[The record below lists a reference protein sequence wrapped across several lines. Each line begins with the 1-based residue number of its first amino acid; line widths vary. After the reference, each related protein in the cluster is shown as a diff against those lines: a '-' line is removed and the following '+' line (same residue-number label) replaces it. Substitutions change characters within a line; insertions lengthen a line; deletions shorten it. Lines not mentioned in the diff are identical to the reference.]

1 MVVVGTGSNC
11 APQAEEDADCKTDT
25 TVEAHPDIHA
35 EKTVGDGEHET
46 NAEPGDVLDYSITVT
61 NSGKAAGPADVS
73 DDVSAILAHATIL
86 ATDISDGGTL
96 TAGKI
101 TWPQFTLAANGGTKT
116 LTFKA
121 TLNAVFPEGT
131 THLPNAVVVVG
142 TGSNC
147 LPQANEDA
155 DCHTITDVS
164 EFLLVIS
171 KTNNAPIV
179 VLDLPDGSHP
189 GLPTAPEGSTVTYT
203 LAYHV
208 GTLDVTNGIITDV
221 IPVGLQYTTL
231 SATNSDEFIFQG
243 YNATTR
249 TLTWRAATVTKDG
262 TVTYKALVL
271 KDAAKLAQPLT
282 NTATIDSDQTVPDSD
297 TSDVFVPTVPGGET
311 HKPTT
316 PADRH
321 PGPDRT
327 ERPRLQPDAP
337 PGGPRSARRG
347 HRVRH
352 PGPGRR
358 PASEP
363 PLGFFPSRS
372 STLPRGRRSAGSPR
386 LPNSCAATPSGVRP
400 GRSTITGGV
409 PRSFFPAGAGR
420 RARLAPRAARR
431 RGGAAAGGAAGGVA
445 PWASPPR
452 IRGRVP
458 SAGTH
463 VDA

>member
-1 MVVVGTGSNC
+1 M
-11 APQAEEDADCKTDT
+11 
-25 TVEAHPDIHA
+25 
-35 EKTVGDGEHET
+35 
-46 NAEPGDVLDYSITVT
+46 
-61 NSGKAAGPADVS
+61 
-73 DDVSAILAHATIL
+73 
-86 ATDISDGGTL
+86 
-96 TAGKI
+96 
-101 TWPQFTLAANGGTKT
+101 
-116 LTFKA
+116 
-121 TLNAVFPEGT
+121 
-131 THLPNAVVVVG
+131 VG

-147 LPQANEDA
+147 LPQRPNEDA

-311 HKPTT
+311 HKPTPPPTDTLAQTAPSAPGSSLMLLLAVLGVLVVGIGFVT
-316 PADRH
+316 P
-321 PGPDRT
+321 
-327 ERPRLQPDAP
+327 
-337 PGGPRSARRG
+337 
-347 HRVRH
+347 V
-352 PGPGRR
+352 
-358 PASEP
+358 PA
-363 PLGFFPSRS
+363 
-372 STLPRGRRSAGSPR
+372 A
-386 LPNSCAATPSGVRP
+386 V
-400 GRSTITGGV
+400 
-409 PRSFFPAGAGR
+409 
-420 RARLAPRAARR
+420 RR
-431 RGGAAAGGAAGGVA
+431 RNH
-445 PWASPPR
+445 R
-452 IRGRVP
+452 
-458 SAGTH
+458 
-463 VDA
+463 